1 MGTFGWVLIAGAF
14 LVLIMVAN
22 NSWPW
27 VWAKISAGMPQP
39 GQGNPIV
46 PTPAEG
52 TNPFTLTPDTTQQG
66 PPSGTIVPTP
76 SSPGVFT
83 PPSFPNQGGVSGSD
97 IVNSAQS
104 QVGKAYSYGAA
115 VNTSLQQLAYD
126 CSSLVASVF
135 GAAGIS
141 LPRTSQQQAQSV
153 TKTNTPS
160 PGDLVFGSFQSLND
174 HVGIYLGGGK
184 VVSALDEAHGV
195 LDTAANWP
203 DMWFGHVSG
212 VSNG

>member
-46 PTPAEG
+46 PTPPEG
-52 TNPFTLTPDTTQQG
+52 QSPFTLTPDTTPSG
-66 PPSGTIVPTP
+66 PTPGTIVPTP
-76 SSPGVFT
+76 PTGTPFT
-83 PPSFPNQGGVSGSD
+83 PPDFGGGATGQN
-97 IVNSAQS
+97 IANTAQS
-104 QVGKAYSYGAA
+104 QAGKAYKWGAA
-115 VNTSLQQLAYD
+115 VSTSLTQLAYD
-126 CSSLVASVF
+126 CSSLVASVYGKF
-135 GAAGIS
+135 GFN
-141 LPRTSQQQAQSV
+141 LPRTSQEQANTV
-153 TKTNTPS
+153 TRTDNPQ
-160 PGDLVFGSFQSLND
+160 PGDLVFASFKSLND

-195 LDTAANWP
+195 VDSVANWP
-203 DMWFGHVSG
+203 SQWFGRVSG
-212 VSNG
+212 VQS